1 LAEAGRS
8 AKKEASPTGPRATP
22 VMLRQEKTEP
32 KARPGEAVE
41 GHDEGPDGER
51 GNVDKEEAEKG
62 QPEAFGDDPVTEL
75 EEGYGLR
82 VEHAEDLLPGVAGE
96 EHHPHDLHAAARG
109 PRARADGHEEEQDAL
124 REGAPTLPVRR
135 DEARA
140 RAEARALEE
149 AVEE

>member
-1 LAEAGRS
+1 
-8 AKKEASPTGPRATP
+8 
-22 VMLRQEKTEP
+22 M
-32 KARPGEAVE
+32 E

-51 GNVDKEEAEKG
+51 GYVDKEEAEKG
-62 QPEAFGDDPVTEL
+62 HPEAFGDDSVTEL

-96 EHHPHDLHAAARG
+96 EHHPHDLHTAARG

-124 REGAPTLPVRR
+124 REGPPTLPVRR

-140 RAEARALEE
+140 RAEARALKE
-149 AVEE
+149 AVEERPAHSAPVRVEDRGRDQGAEGDEGEVDDKLRVS